1 MSRWLILLLLS
12 VTPAFGQNQQNCPIK
27 RVKVEGCNPNN
38 QSACYMNRPVC
49 ETPAKVEE
57 KKSKKSQPRS

>member
-1 MSRWLILLLLS
+1 MPILILLLILAS
-12 VTPAFGQNQQNCPIK
+12 GAAQAQQQNCPIK

-49 ETPAKVEE
+49 DPPAKVQE
-57 KKSKKSQPRS
+57 KKSKKPQPRS